1 VGYKT
6 DDTDKAI
13 PLGWH
18 ERTILNRIG
27 IGLPDSCGPL
37 ICNTDNDLAESAQA
51 FPLHREHCRLLRT
64 YFLIIRL
71 GGMVSVGGAGEM
83 TNVGRQRLL

>member
-1 VGYKT
+1 M
-6 DDTDKAI
+6 
-13 PLGWH
+13 
-18 ERTILNRIG
+18 
-27 IGLPDSCGPL
+27 
-37 ICNTDNDLAESAQA
+37 DNDLAESAQA